1 MKIHFVLILFASLS
15 WTTSAAQSERFKAGV
30 FGGINL
36 AQADGDRQ
44 QGYDRLAYAIG
55 LRGGIIFN
63 RRFDIGTELIYNGK
77 GAKPSTEDLSRVKTA
92 ALFMKT
98 HYADVMLTANWNY
111 FLVEQG
117 YFRSTFSVGLSYGR
131 LLRSQSEIFVNQRI
145 DTVLT
150 SKVNQDQLKSGDF
163 SLMVGWAYRFSPRL
177 GVAIRHTAS
186 LNKFYVNPNIEAL
199 QSSRNRSLEFLS
211 LQSYYL
217 SAHVFYDFITPKLK
231 KKKKAATKTST

>member
-1 MKIHFVLILFASLS
+1 MKKHFTLIVFVALS
-15 WTTSAAQSERFKAGV
+15 WTIGTAQSDRFKAGI
-30 FGGINL
+30 FSGINL

-44 QGYDRLAYAIG
+44 QGYDRLAYAVG

-77 GAKPSTEDLSRVKTA
+77 GAKPSSEDLSRVKAA
-92 ALFMKT
+92 ALFMRT

-111 FLVEQG
+111 FLVEEG
-117 YFRSTFSVGLSYGR
+117 YFRSTFSVGFSYGR
-131 LLRSQSEIFVNQRI
+131 LLRSQSEVFVNQRI

-150 SKVNQDQLKSGDF
+150 AKMNQEQLKSGDF
-163 SLMVGWAYRFSPRL
+163 SVMVGWSYRFTPRL

-186 LNKFYVNPNIEAL
+186 LNKFYINPNIETL
-199 QSSRNRSLEFLS
+199 QTSRNRSLEFLS

-231 KKKKAATKTST
+231 KKKTVSKKT